1 MSNYP
6 VAVGATGQVV
16 AVEMEGDTAEEELAE
31 LGRQFICSSD
41 KPLKQPFL
49 LPSVKPAF
57 PSLPLPPTTFLP
69 GCSFCLPYRPFLLD
83 LSISCKSSS
92 GFLPDCFLSFNMFS
106 RVKADTLKLMIL
118 SFRTP
123 SVQGAFIAR
132 SIWGL

>member
-49 LPSVKPAF
+49 LSSVKPAF

-69 GCSFCLPYRPFLLD
+69 GCSFCLPYRPFLD

-92 GFLPDCFLSFNMFS
+92 GFFPDCLLSFNMFS
-106 RVKADTLKLMIL
+106 RAEADTLKLMKL
-118 SFRTP
+118 KLQNPFCT
-123 SVQGAFIAR
+123 R
-132 SIWGL
+132 SLYC